1 MTEWRFINSGP
12 CTASY
17 NMALDEA
24 IAVSVRR
31 GDAPPTLRLYGW
43 DRPSVTLGSFQK
55 IGDINAQ
62 FCSENDIPVVRRP
75 TGGRGILHWD
85 ELTYSFSSR
94 NEGFFT
100 GGLLDSYRQ
109 LSTAFKYALETLGLD
124 VTMKKERES
133 GSALNRTA
141 LCFRS
146 TSYGEISLQERKLIG
161 SAQKRW
167 KDGLLQQGSLPYAID
182 EEGTKNVF
190 TLSPSVVLKDRM
202 IGLRE
207 VLPRLDA
214 EKLREMI
221 RISFEKTFG
230 IRFLC
235 SGPSQEED
243 RLARDLEN
251 RKYRSPRWNLQGERP
266 LEGTPVPP
274 PEFLRSRNGNSRK

>member
-1 MTEWRFINSGP
+1 
-12 CTASY
+12 
-17 NMALDEA
+17 MALDEA
-24 IAVSVRR
+24 IAVSVRK

-43 DRPSVTLGSFQK
+43 DRPSVSLGSFQK

-62 FCSENDIPVVRRP
+62 FCSEKNIPVVRRP
-75 TGGRGILHWD
+75 TGGRGILHGD

-94 NEGFFT
+94 NEGFFS

-109 LSTAFKYALETLGLD
+109 LSTAFKSALETLGLD
-124 VTMKKERES
+124 VTIKKERES

-146 TSYGEISLQERKLIG
+146 TSYGEMSLQAKKLVG

-182 EEGTKNVF
+182 EGGTRNVF
-190 TLSPSVVLKDRM
+190 NLSPSAVLKDRM

-207 VLPRLDA
+207 ALPGLDT

-221 RISFEKTFG
+221 RVSFEKTFR

-235 SGPSQEED
+235 SGLSQEED
-243 RLARDLEN
+243 RLARELEN
-251 RKYRSPRWNLQGERP
+251 RKYRSPHWNL
-266 LEGTPVPP
+266 
-274 PEFLRSRNGNSRK
+274 LR

>member
-1 MTEWRFINSGP
+1 
-12 CTASY
+12 
-17 NMALDEA
+17 MALDEA
-24 IAVSVRR
+24 IAVSVRK
-31 GDAPPTLRLYGW
+31 DAAPPTLRLYGW

-55 IGDINAQ
+55 SGDINAR

-75 TGGRGILHWD
+75 TGGRGILHGD

-94 NEGFFT
+94 NEGFFS

-109 LSTAFKYALETLGLD
+109 LSNAFKSALEILGLH
-124 VTMKKERES
+124 VTIKKERES

-146 TSYGEISLQERKLIG
+146 MSYGEISFQAKKLIG

-182 EEGTKNVF
+182 EGNTRNIF
-190 TLSPSVVLKDRM
+190 NLSPSSLLNDRM

-207 VLPRLDA
+207 ILPALNT
-214 EKLREMI
+214 EELKKMI
-221 RISFEKTFG
+221 QVSFERTFR

-235 SGPSQEED
+235 VGPSQEED
-243 RLARDLEN
+243 HLARELEK
-251 RKYRSPRWNLQGERP
+251 RKYRSPHWNLQR
-266 LEGTPVPP
+266 
-274 PEFLRSRNGNSRK
+274 